1 MLSRAE
7 PILRISGDA
16 TGFCRWSRPSLL
28 NATTGEEKLVQYA
41 ALSHTHLVGFVRDR
55 MPRTKFM
62 ATRRAWPATSSNLFF
77 LLFTTKIERFLVEI
91 VEAVDAE
98 EVEEEDD
105 GSADTALE
113 QVWSLAAGPSNCQA
127 IPCCS
132 FMCAK
137 LSRRSWMSSFV
148 SLDLRVFSG

>member
-1 MLSRAE
+1 
-7 PILRISGDA
+7 
-16 TGFCRWSRPSLL
+16 
-28 NATTGEEKLVQYA
+28 
-41 ALSHTHLVGFVRDR
+41 
-55 MPRTKFM
+55 MPRTRLM
-62 ATRRAWPATSSNLFF
+62 ATRRACPATSSSLFF
-77 LLFTTKIERFLVEI
+77 LLSTAKFERFLVEM

-113 QVWSLAAGPSNCQA
+113 QVWSLSAGPSNCQA

-132 FMCAK
+132 FICAK
-137 LSRRSWMSSFV
+137 LSRRSWRSSFV